1 MKLDIE
7 FSRKNFCQLHNDPPD
22 FVFCSNAGGS
32 YVAQQVNTILN
43 RYNTHTRVQPY
54 QPYPSSAEAGQA
66 MDRSVE
72 RWAEALEISTD
83 ELTIG
88 PSTSMNTYV
97 MAQAI
102 APGLQA
108 GDEIIVTN
116 QDHEANIG
124 VWANMARR
132 SGVVVRYWN
141 VDNSG
146 LLDPDDLKE
155 LLNKS
160 TRWVFF
166 THCSN
171 ISGTANPVTE
181 ITRLIKSRSGALV
194 FVDGVSC
201 APHHVDSPRR
211 LGVDGYVFSL
221 YKVFGPHQSLMY
233 LRDGISGS
241 LSAQCHFF
249 NTGSAGKQ
257 FSPAGPQHAQV
268 AACAG
273 VLDYFDTLHAHH
285 FGKSSKT
292 LPVRLAD
299 LRPLID
305 EHETKLASDI
315 LDCLGRH
322 QNIRII
328 GKDHVRDG
336 DRLPTIAFKARGIR
350 SLDLSGMLQKK
361 GIGCES
367 GHFYAYRLIDS
378 LGICPEDGVVRISL
392 VHYASRNDVDR
403 IIQVLDDTM
412 GCHAASDGSMTQE

>member
-7 FSRKNFCQLHNDPPD
+7 FSRNNFCQLHNDPPD

-32 YVAQQVNTILN
+32 YVARQVNTVLN

-66 MDRSVE
+66 MDRAVE
-72 RWAEALEISTD
+72 DWAEALDISAD

-102 APGLQA
+102 APKLDT

-124 VWANMARR
+124 AWLNMAHR
-132 SGVVVRYWN
+132 SGAVVRFWN
-141 VDNSG
+141 VDTGSG
-146 LLDPDDLKE
+146 LLDPDDLKK

-160 TRWVFF
+160 TKWVFF

-171 ISGTANPVTE
+171 ISGTANPVQE
-181 ITRLIKSRSGALV
+181 ITRLVKSCSNALV
-194 FVDGVSC
+194 FVDGVSY
-201 APHHVDSPRR
+201 APHHIDSPRR

-233 LRDGISGS
+233 LRNGISGS
-241 LSAQCHFF
+241 FSAQCHFF
-249 NTGSAGKQ
+249 NAEDPGKQ
-257 FSPAGPQHAQV
+257 FNPAGPQHAQV

-273 VLDYFDTLHAHH
+273 VLDYFDALHGHH
-285 FGKSSKT
+285 FGESGKT
-292 LPVRLAD
+292 LSMKLAD
-299 LRPLID
+299 LRPLIA
-305 EHETKLASDI
+305 EHETRLASDI

-322 QNIRII
+322 QHVRII
-328 GKDHVRDG
+328 GKNHARDG
-336 DRLPTIAFKARGIR
+336 DRPPTIAFRVHGTR
-350 SLDLSGMLQKK
+350 SLELSGKLQQQ

-378 LGICPEDGVVRISL
+378 LGIRPEDGVVRISL
-392 VHYASRNDVDR
+392 VHYTDQNDVNR
-403 IIQVLDDTM
+403 IIQALDDVI
-412 GCHAASDGSMTQE
+412 GNHAPKGSIPQA